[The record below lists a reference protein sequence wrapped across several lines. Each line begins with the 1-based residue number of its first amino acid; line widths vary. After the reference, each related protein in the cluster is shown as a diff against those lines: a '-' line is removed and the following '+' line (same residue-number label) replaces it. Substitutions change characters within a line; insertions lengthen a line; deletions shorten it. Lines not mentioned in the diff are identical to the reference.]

1 MNIYIDLDGTLI
13 DVYERYCGILNLYL
27 KNIDSEIFFSTED
40 YKYYR
45 QSGYS
50 DLKMAMEKGLPSV
63 NENDYRKFKHR
74 FLENL
79 EWLKKD
85 KIIENP
91 KEIKKYGY
99 HLVLITQRR
108 DRKNAFTQI
117 RCLGLNEV
125 FDEIVVL
132 QPIPGQNRKLIYLQ
146 DKAKKED
153 CIIGDSYVELE
164 CARKLG
170 MHGFFVTTGLFGAQ
184 MVKTEHIGGNY
195 MQCIQFINKNMKQ
208 NNI

>member
-91 KEIKKYGY
+91 KEIKKYAY
-99 HLVLITQRR
+99 KEKDVTELIKVYKIKSEKYTKKAI
-108 DRKNAFTQI
+108 DI
-117 RCLGLNEV
+117 
-125 FDEIVVL
+125 
-132 QPIPGQNRKLIYLQ
+132 
-146 DKAKKED
+146 AKKYGSD
-153 CIIGDSYVELE
+153 IQ
-164 CARKLG
+164 A
-170 MHGFFVTTGLFGAQ
+170 AQ
-184 MVKTEHIGGNY
+184 PDYKVRIASNSETSSNKVSVKSSGST
-195 MQCIQFINKNMKQ
+195 KD
-208 NNI
+208 